1 MLTHQQTRWRRYRRP
16 SEFASFRG
24 CGGLCGLAGF
34 KNIVIE
40 GSSVLELGDFLR
52 LSHQVNPLRSRL
64 MGLPLVGT
72 ALARIFYLIHWLV
85 RGPLGCVF
93 VAEKGF
99 PVIGILGYKA
109 SRES

>member
-1 MLTHQQTRWRRYRRP
+1 
-16 SEFASFRG
+16 
-24 CGGLCGLAGF
+24 
-34 KNIVIE
+34 
-40 GSSVLELGDFLR
+40 
-52 LSHQVNPLRSRL
+52 